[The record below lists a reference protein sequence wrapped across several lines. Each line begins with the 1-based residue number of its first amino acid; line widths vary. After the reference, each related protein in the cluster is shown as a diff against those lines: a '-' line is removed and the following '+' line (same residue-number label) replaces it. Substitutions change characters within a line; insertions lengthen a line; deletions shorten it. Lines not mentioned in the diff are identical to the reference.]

1 MAGESPFIV
10 EAIAEFTLGGFITL
24 LRLFSRWRLVGLKGW
39 GGDEY
44 FSILA
49 VLFWII
55 EIVAVILV
63 GRKYSSNTGWTDDE
77 RAAFDEETI
86 KRLEIGSKLV
96 LIGWFGYVAS
106 IWALKASMLFFYHR
120 ITQGLF
126 EQKIVRGCAV
136 YCAASFVGVLLAI
149 FFHCRPLHRKWQVY
163 PDPGREC
170 TAGYALYPIVL
181 SFNVVSDFV
190 LIGVPIPMLIKLQ
203 CSRAQKLIIGVLLCS
218 GIFIVVAAFLR
229 CILALSS
236 IDQINVAAIWAVRET
251 FVAMVVVNA
260 PALKPLFRLSTWSSK
275 FGRKTSS
282 DEYPLSSVGKAR
294 GSKHAPLKS
303 ISRAAEAYNV
313 LESDVAIVPQTFEVE
328 ISGDASEA
336 AGKGN
341 STGIKVT
348 TNVETRY
355 EEA

>member
-1 MAGESPFIV
+1 MAGESPIIV
-10 EAIAEFTLGGFITL
+10 EAIAEFTLGGLITL

-49 VLFWII
+49 VLCWTI
-55 EIVAVILV
+55 EIVSVILV
-63 GRKYSSNTGWTDDE
+63 GRTYGSNTGWTDDE
-77 RAAFDEETI
+77 RAAFDDATI
-86 KRLEIGSKLV
+86 RRLEIGSKLV
-96 LIGWFGYVAS
+96 FIGWFSYIAS
-106 IWALKASMLFFYHR
+106 LWALKASMLFFYDR

-136 YCAASFVGVLLAI
+136 YCAASFVGVFLAVI
-149 FFHCRPLHRKWQVY
+149 FHCRPLHKAWQVY

-170 TAGYALYPIVL
+170 TAGYTLYPIVL
-181 SFNVVSDFV
+181 SLNVVSDFV
-190 LIGVPIPMLIKLQ
+190 LVGVPIPMLIKLQ
-203 CSRAQKLIIGVLLCS
+203 CNRLQKLIIGVLLCS

-229 CILALSS
+229 CILVLSS

-275 FGRKTSS
+275 FGPKTSS
-282 DEYPLSSVGKAR
+282 DEYPLSSTGRAR

-303 ISRAAEAYNV
+303 LSRAADTYTF
-313 LESDVAIVPQTFEVE
+313 LESDVAIVPPNFEVE
-328 ISGDASEA
+328 ISGEAGDA
-336 AGKGN
+336 AGKG
-341 STGIKVT
+341 SETGIKVT